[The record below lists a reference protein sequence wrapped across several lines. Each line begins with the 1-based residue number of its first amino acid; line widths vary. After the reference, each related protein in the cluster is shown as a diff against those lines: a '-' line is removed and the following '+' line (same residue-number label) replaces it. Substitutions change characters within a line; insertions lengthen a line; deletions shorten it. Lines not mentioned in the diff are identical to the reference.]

1 MRFMFSQLITFSR
14 RHAARINRPDPMPRL
29 RWY

>member
-1 MRFMFSQLITFSR
+1 MINHLITFSR